1 MLVHVV
7 VLPYVSN
14 QRLGQAIII
23 IYIWQYIPEK
33 SNKISVMID
42 FENPR
47 LDLIAHFAVKK
58 RNEIS
63 VMSCLKS

>member
-1 MLVHVV
+1 MLVHVL
-7 VLPYVSN
+7 VLPYVGN
-14 QRLGQAIII
+14 QSLGQACTV

-33 SNKISVMID
+33 RNKISVMID

-63 VMSCLKS
+63 VMTCLKS

>member
-1 MLVHVV
+1 M
-7 VLPYVSN
+7 LPYVSN
-14 QRLGQAIII
+14 QRVGQAIII
-23 IYIWQYIPEK
+23 IDIWQYIPEQR
-33 SNKISVMID
+33 NKISVMID

>member
-1 MLVHVV
+1 M
-7 VLPYVSN
+7 LPYVSN
-14 QRLGQAIII
+14 QRVGQAIIV

-33 SNKISVMID
+33 RNKISVMID

-63 VMSCLKS
+63 VMTCLKS

>member
-1 MLVHVV
+1 M
-7 VLPYVSN
+7 LPYVSN
-14 QRLGQAIII
+14 QRVGQAIII

-33 SNKISVMID
+33 RNKISVMID